1 MEITAELLQVIN
13 DTSGFDGI
21 LTVVVLLGA
30 YAVYKYINKRFK

>member
-13 DTSGFDGI
+13 DTSWADGI
-21 LTVVVLLGA
+21 GTLVVLLVA